1 MTRGGA
7 VGRRSAAFAA
17 LGAAALALLT
27 AGCMPS
33 EASTRRE
40 AVRGL
45 EDQARAV
52 HEAMLT
58 YRSRDPLSAGD
69 AAVASLDEAYA
80 FPGRQDTVHADGSFE
95 VVVPVAN
102 RVEQGGGLFY
112 HQAGVGGCV
121 AMEVVPGSG
130 DEEGRRG
137 EVTTTAVECPAG
149 MVPESGGYAVEV
161 IELDIGVLRD
171 EVPAETREPGVCFG
185 TTGDCP
191 GG

>member
-1 MTRGGA
+1 M
-7 VGRRSAAFAA
+7 
-17 LGAAALALLT
+17 LLVV
-27 AGCMPS
+27 GCMPS

-40 AVRGL
+40 AVGGL

-52 HEAMLT
+52 HQAMLT

-69 AAVASLDEAYA
+69 AAIASLDEEYA
-80 FPGRQDTVHADGSFE
+80 FPGRQDVVHADGSFE

-102 RVEQGGGLFY
+102 RVERGGGLFY
-112 HQAGVGGCV
+112 YQAGVGGCV
-121 AMEVVPGSG
+121 SMEVTPGSRDSDG
-130 DEEGRRG
+130 QRG
-137 EVTTTAVECPAG
+137 EVTTTAVECPTG

-161 IELDIGVLRD
+161 IELDIGVLTD
-171 EVPAETREPGVCFG
+171 EVPAETVKPGACFG